1 MDNTDNRSLHRSKD
15 GSHTLYSSRFRQY
28 YHNPN
33 GAIAE
38 SRHVFFD
45 TPGWLESAPP
55 GEPFHLFEMGFGTGL
70 NLLVLLESLG
80 RMPRPPQIVYHAVE
94 AYPLTPRQAATLNYQ
109 ELLDLPDH
117 PEPEGNSELFD
128 SPERTRPESPER
140 SDTPELPAN
149 LFNDLQPGKNERR
162 ITPSLTLDLYV
173 GRFDHYP
180 GPSEPLGMIFFD
192 AFSPDVNPELWTEEV
207 FRKLAGWSAPV
218 ALLATYGAASSA
230 RAAMAAG
237 GWHIARAKGAL
248 GKREMT
254 IASMDPD
261 RLSPWKRVNEKRL
274 VERLRKGA
282 FE

>member
-1 MDNTDNRSLHRSKD
+1 MDHTDDRSLHQSKD
-15 GSHTLYSSRFRQY
+15 GSHTLYSSRFQQY

-70 NLLVLLESLG
+70 NLLVLLESLS
-80 RMPRPPQIVYHAVE
+80 RMPHPPQIVYHAVE
-94 AYPLTPRQAATLNYQ
+94 AYPLTPMQAATLNYQ
-109 ELLDLPDH
+109 ELLDLPDWSMQKGSQ
-117 PEPEGNSELFD
+117 PEP
-128 SPERTRPESPER
+128 PKR
-140 SDTPELPAN
+140 SDRPKPSNSAALPAI
-149 LFNDLQPGKNERR
+149 LFNDLQPGKNERQ
-162 ITPSLTLDLYV
+162 ITPNLTLNLFI
-173 GRFDHYP
+173 GPFDQYP
-180 GPSEPLGMIFFD
+180 GPSGPLEMIFFD

-207 FRKLAGWSAPV
+207 FRKLAGWSAPD

-237 GWHIARAKGAL
+237 GWHIARAQGAL

-254 IASMDPD
+254 IASLNPD

-274 VERLRKGA
+274 VERLREGA